1 MESCQVSAFRRYNFK
16 VFCAI
21 MVKMDI
27 KKVDR
32 KPKVQTA
39 KLKPSSSTPVS
50 ARVPSFG
57 DVLSEKE
64 TGRWREKCAKLLQKV
79 DEHAERLRS
88 MMSFESLTEYKETVR
103 AFLEEAIGHAYRVKE
118 ERLTDRKGRQKVL
131 SLVKKVDDYLEALT
145 KEFLEKPDG
154 GFSLLR
160 RLDEIRGILVD
171 MYS

>member
-1 MESCQVSAFRRYNFK
+1 ME
-16 VFCAI
+16 
-21 MVKMDI
+21 I
-27 KKVDR
+27 KKVDK
-32 KPKVQTA
+32 KPKLVHA
-39 KLKPSSSTPVS
+39 KPKSADAPVS
-50 ARVPSFG
+50 ARVPKFG

-64 TGRWREKCAKLLQKV
+64 TEQWREKCAKLLHKV
-79 DEHAERLRS
+79 DETADKLRRF
-88 MMSFESLTEYKETVR
+88 MSFDALTEYKETVR
-103 AFLEEAIGHAYRVKE
+103 AFLEDAIGHAYRVKE

-131 SLVKKVDDYLEALT
+131 SLVKKVDEHLEMLT